1 MKGVVWGF
9 STSKV
14 DGITMVINS
23 NIGDDTPSYVML
35 ITDILAKFITD
46 LVALAVKSSWVDS
59 DRDIFM
65 LIFSDVGLGFAAALL
80 EIEQEL

>member
-1 MKGVVWGF
+1 MKGVVWSF

-14 DGITMVINS
+14 DDITMVINS

>member
-1 MKGVVWGF
+1 MKGVVWSF

-14 DGITMVINS
+14 DDITMVINS

-46 LVALAVKSSWVDS
+46 LVALAVKSS
-59 DRDIFM
+59 
-65 LIFSDVGLGFAAALL
+65 
-80 EIEQEL
+80 

>member
-1 MKGVVWGF
+1 
-9 STSKV
+9 
-14 DGITMVINS
+14 MVINS

>member
-23 NIGDDTPSYVML
+23 NIGDDTPWYIML
-35 ITDILAKFITD
+35 ITNILAKFITD